1 MKVRFLALCVL
12 LLAAAASAD
21 EAARPAPGPAKAVA
35 AASPAS
41 AIPPEAATAPE
52 AGYRLGPG
60 DVVDVQVWREHEI
73 SGEHEIDARGELRHA
88 LLGNVPAAGLT
99 VDELAERLR
108 ARLAR
113 DFLRDPRVS
122 VALVSSAR
130 RKAWVIGAVGRP
142 GQYPVKPG
150 TRLLDLLF
158 AAGGLGLDA
167 GAKARFYRMGAPA
180 PGEPL
185 AAPDEREPRE
195 QASVDLAALLSGDLS
210 ENRAVEPGDVLVVI
224 ARDAAAFASAQRVRV
239 MGEVAHPG
247 TYELREAP
255 TALDA
260 VLAAGGFTE
269 YASTNRVRL
278 VRGAGEK
285 RHVVEL
291 RLGDLVEGDKDAENA
306 PLQAGDMVVVPESFF

>member
-1 MKVRFLALCVL
+1 MTIRFLALCVL
-12 LLAAAASAD
+12 VLAAAASAD

-35 AASPAS
+35 AARAD
-41 AIPPEAATAPE
+41 AAVPD

-99 VDELAERLR
+99 VDELAETLR

-167 GAKARFYRMGAPA
+167 GATARFYRMGAPA
-180 PGEPL
+180 PGQPL
-185 AAPDEREPRE
+185 
-195 QASVDLAALLSGDLS
+195 GDLS

-224 ARDAAAFASAQRVRV
+224 ARDAAASASAQRVRV

-247 TYELREAP
+247 TYDLREAP

-285 RHVVEL
+285 RHVL
-291 RLGDLVEGDKDAENA
+291 QLHLGDLVEGDKDAENA
-306 PLQAGDMVVVPESFF
+306 PLQAGDMIVVPESFF